1 MPRPLWKGDISF
13 GLVNIPV
20 ELYPAQEGKEFK
32 FSMLDKRDFSPVG
45 YKRYSKRSN
54 KEVEWT
60 DVVKGYEYEKD
71 KYVVLS
77 DEDFRRANVKASQT
91 IDIQAFVPALE
102 IPIEY
107 FDTPYFLAPGQ
118 RGKKVYVL
126 LRETLRSAGR
136 VAVAQVVIR
145 TAQHL
150 AVVVPMG
157 RALMLNTMRY
167 SDQLRDPKGINLPAE
182 GLKDAGVTA
191 KEIEL
196 AKRLISDMAG
206 HWKATEFK
214 DTYHQDLMRRIEEKI
229 KRGETEQITEAD
241 ESDAATPRSAQVID
255 LAALLQKSLAA
266 DGRAGK
272 KLDTRRVPSATPT
285 KRGVDG
291 SVQRRRAGAAKA
303 TRKRA

>member
-20 ELYPAQEGKEFK
+20 ELYPAEDHKEFK

-45 YKRYSKRSN
+45 YKRYNKHSN
-54 KEVEWT
+54 KEVEWANII
-60 DVVKGYEYEKD
+60 KGYEYD
-71 KYVVLS
+71 KGQYVVLS

-91 IDIQAFVPALE
+91 IDIKAFVPAPE

-107 FDTPYFLAPGQ
+107 FDTPYFLAPTQ

-126 LRETLRSAGR
+126 LREALRSSGR

-145 TAQHL
+145 TTQHL
-150 AVVVPMG
+150 AAVVPAG

-167 SDQLRDPKGINLPAE
+167 SDQLREPEEIDLPAE

-196 AKRLISDMAG
+196 AKKLVSDMAE
-206 HWKATEFK
+206 HWKAAEFK
-214 DTYHQDLMRRIEEKI
+214 DTYHQDLMRRIKEKI
-229 KRGETEQITEAD
+229 KNGETKQITEAD
-241 ESDAATPRSAQVID
+241 ESSVARPQSAQIID
-255 LAALLQKSLAA
+255 LAALLQQSLTAGSRDA
-266 DGRAGK
+266 KGPPTRSSSARRTGEVVNESGRRGGARRSK
-272 KLDTRRVPSATPT
+272 TRRRSA
-285 KRGVDG
+285 
-291 SVQRRRAGAAKA
+291 
-303 TRKRA
+303 